1 MQVGILPASMD
12 CRRDRRPMVKR
23 YREDREY
30 CSWRC
35 HKCGAEKPVTA
46 STIFEESHLSMRKIL
61 VLAICY
67 VHQQSYEE
75 TRRACI
81 FSVEDNSPSSGTIQ
95 QWFRNFRE
103 QVISTAVELQLNG
116 PLLGGDGVVV
126 QVDEALIG
134 RRKYNRGRL
143 VQGTW
148 VVGMINEPGSI
159 RLEICERR
167 DAATLGDIVARHV
180 APGSIVHTDSW
191 RGYARLPSLVFDHH
205 QVNHSVEFVAP
216 DGTHTQRIESQ
227 WRAIRRRFSQ
237 GGIRHE
243 DIADYL
249 IEYAWRRKCTRENMD
264 PFVALMISL
273 KL

>member
-1 MQVGILPASMD
+1 
-12 CRRDRRPMVKR
+12 MVI
-23 YREDREY
+23 
-30 CSWRC
+30 
-35 HKCGAEKPVTA
+35 A
-46 STIFEESHLSMRKIL
+46 
-61 VLAICY
+61 
-67 VHQQSYEE
+67 
-75 TRRACI
+75 
-81 FSVEDNSPSSGTIQ
+81 
-95 QWFRNFRE
+95 
-103 QVISTAVELQLNG
+103 TAVELQLNG
-116 PLLGGDGVVV
+116 PLLGGDRVVV

-148 VVGMINEPGSI
+148 VVWMIDEPGNI

-167 DAATLGDIVARHV
+167 DATTLGNIMARHV

-191 RGYARLPSLVFDHH
+191 RGYARLTSLGFDHR
-205 QVNHSVEFVAP
+205 QVNHSVEFVAI

-264 PFVALMISL
+264 PFVALLTSL